1 MKWAF
6 VDYENV
12 GNLNRVNLS
21 RYERIIIFVGAKQ
34 NTINFGDDIY
44 SGPIDF
50 TYIKITEVNK
60 NNLDLHLAYY
70 LSDYNH
76 IAPKNV
82 SFEVIS
88 NDRAFEPLVKHVN
101 LNGRKCIQV
110 GWAREFKK
118 GVKPTVI
125 KGEKKKTPHLINNIT
140 YMPVTARPKKLD
152 ALYNHI
158 KTYMRVKK
166 NVELEVQKYI
176 QELLEEGVINIDNKL
191 VKYNR

>member
-1 MKWAF
+1 MRWAF

-12 GNLNRVNLS
+12 GNLNRVNLNN
-21 RYERIIIFVGAKQ
+21 YDRIIIFVGAKQ
-34 NTINFGDDIY
+34 NMINFGDGTY
-44 SGPIDF
+44 SKPIDF
-50 TYIKITEVNK
+50 TYIKISEVSK

-88 NDRAFEPLVKHVN
+88 NDRAFASLVKHVN
-101 LNGRKCIQV
+101 LKGRKCIQV
-110 GWAREFKK
+110 GWTSKVNTN
-118 GVKPTVI
+118 VKPMPI

-152 ALYNHI
+152 ALCNHI

-176 QELLEEGVINIDNKL
+176 QELLEEGVINIENKL